1 MSDRPELFVL
11 GAGPAG
17 IGAALSAAEAG
28 VDTVIVDRAAEGG
41 GQVYRAPAFSL
52 SSNDVDTTGQHLRD
66 ALAAS
71 SARSVFEC
79 RVWSVGRDFRVDA
92 IEPGGART
100 WCPKTI
106 VAAIGT
112 TERVVPFPG
121 WTLPGVFGLAGTTL
135 LLKSQA
141 MMPGENTV
149 VAGSGPL
156 LAAVAYG
163 IVAAG
168 GKVSAIV
175 DLAGSGEWVASLPA
189 LMSRSKDL
197 QRGLKWARAIRR
209 AKVPVYFRHVVTAA
223 RACEDGLEIVI
234 QPVDARGRRKTDT
247 PGKTI
252 KSDSLCIGNGLTPST
267 ELTRLLGAD
276 HAFDTHAGGWT
287 PSLDDNQRTTIKGLY
302 AAGDGTGISGADAA
316 LDQGRIAGYTAALD
330 LQRIDDA
337 DYRRLTTP
345 IRARLKKTNRAGRR
359 MAQLMALRPDHISEI
374 EPDTIVCRCED
385 VTRREIDAAVENGA
399 VDLNQL
405 KSWTRCG
412 MGPCQG
418 RTCGEIAATLMAQHL
433 DGRDAVG
440 CWSPRPPLLAI
451 PLDELTGEFT
461 YEDIPIPEAAPL

>member
-1 MSDRPELFVL
+1 MSNRPELFVL

-17 IGAALSAAEAG
+17 IGAVLSAAEAG
-28 VDTVIVDRAAEGG
+28 IDTVIVDRAAQGG
-41 GQVYRAPAFSL
+41 GQVYRAPVFP
-52 SSNDVDTTGQHLRD
+52 SSNKDVDNTGQHLRD

-71 SARSVFEC
+71 SAQSVFEC

-92 IEPGGART
+92 IDPGGART
-100 WCPKTI
+100 WSPKAI

-141 MMPGENTV
+141 MMPGDNTV

-163 IVAAG
+163 IIAAG

-175 DLAGSGEWVASLPA
+175 DLAGSGEWAACLPA

-197 QRGLKWARAIRR
+197 QRGLKWATAIKR

-223 RACEDGLEIVI
+223 KTCENGLEIVVH
-234 QPVDARGRRKTDT
+234 PVDAKGRRKADAIS
-247 PGKTI
+247 KTI
-252 KSDSLCIGNGLTPST
+252 NSDSLCIGNGLTPST

-276 HAFDTHAGGWT
+276 HVFDALAGGWT
-287 PSLDDNQRTTIKGLY
+287 PSLDNNQRTTVEGLY

-330 LQRIDDA
+330 LQRIDEA
-337 DYRRLTTP
+337 EYTRLTTP
-345 IRARLKKTNRAGRR
+345 IRARLKKTSRAGRR
-359 MAQLMALRPDHISEI
+359 MAQLMALRPDHVLEI
-374 EPDTIVCRCED
+374 DPDTIVCRCED

-418 RTCGEIAATLMAQHL
+418 RTCGEMAATLLARHF

-451 PLDELTGEFT
+451 GLDELTGEFT